1 MRKKAMQQLIDW
13 MDGKAITHES
23 VRLKATELLETERD
37 DHEHAFNES
46 RKTHPMVGFKHE
58 NFDEYYKE
66 TYE

>member
-1 MRKKAMQQLIDW
+1 MQQLIDW
-13 MDGKAITHES
+13 MEQNQYFIGNDFYAKQ
-23 VRLKATELLETERD
+23 KELLETERD